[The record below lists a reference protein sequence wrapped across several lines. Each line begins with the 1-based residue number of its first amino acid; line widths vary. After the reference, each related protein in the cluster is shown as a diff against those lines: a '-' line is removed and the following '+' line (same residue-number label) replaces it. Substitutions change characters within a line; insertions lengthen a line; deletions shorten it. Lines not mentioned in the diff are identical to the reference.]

1 LIQRH
6 EAGLERRS
14 KRRVEVAD
22 VDFRWHA
29 ALLTLAQYLFLE
41 LAHQGQL
48 ETIGAVIV
56 FQKVF
61 FRGRVEDWNS

>member
-1 LIQRH
+1 MKPGLKDGLSAASRSRMLISD
-6 EAGLERRS
+6 GMP
-14 KRRVEVAD
+14 
-22 VDFRWHA
+22 
-29 ALLTLAQYLFLE
+29 LLTLTKYLFLE

-61 FRGRVEDWNS
+61 FRGRVQDWNS